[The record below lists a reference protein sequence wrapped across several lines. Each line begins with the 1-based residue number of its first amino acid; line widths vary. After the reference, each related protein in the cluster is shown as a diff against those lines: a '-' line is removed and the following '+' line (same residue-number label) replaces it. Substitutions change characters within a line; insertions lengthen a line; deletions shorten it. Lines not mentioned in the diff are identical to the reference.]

1 MRAGLLVIGFGNPL
15 RSDDGLGWR
24 AAERLAE
31 TLTGAE
37 VVTTHQLV
45 PELAETLSQCTR
57 AVFIDAADPA
67 ASDAAPGTVLV
78 QALAPRAPE
87 PSAFSHHLDPAGLLA
102 MAQALYG
109 YAPKAQLIT
118 VVGASFDF
126 GEQLSPSVQAALE
139 AVVRLVKSD
148 E

>member
-31 TLTGAE
+31 TQPDTA

-45 PELAETLSQCTR
+45 PELAETLSECER

-67 ASDAAPGTVLV
+67 ASGAEPGTVLV
-78 QALAPRAPE
+78 QDLVPRSPE

-102 MAQALYG
+102 MAQTLYG

-139 AVVRLVKSD
+139 AIVRQINAD